1 MIEQRERRAF
11 WSFVSVEM
19 IKVQKYPKKGKSKT
33 FLKVPAMEFEEL
45 KRVRTLNT
53 AFGHIIYT
61 LFIKLAWSRGLNI
74 GFFS

>member
-1 MIEQRERRAF
+1 MNSANGAHFGR
-11 WSFVSVEM
+11 VSVEM